1 MTIIRRVVSAARP
14 TVNTFFETL
23 STELTNTVDI
33 ILGKSSEGEDKSLLA
48 ILLAPAALH
57 RQQAH
62 FHRHG
67 ELITRT
73 SFLGRASASRLMLT
87 ARARDGHTTWRW
99 PATVPARAPGSR
111 DSGPPAPAPARP
123 ATGRAPPAPDRA
135 REGNSQRCQRLGRQ
149 PHSIPRVTAHGKE
162 LREHR
167 CGQPVSR
174 QATLSQSTTQMRHQ
188 LQLVGRGIRP
198 IPEPNL

>member
-23 STELTNTVDI
+23 STKLTNIVDT

-67 ELITRT
+67 ELITHIVSRT
-73 SFLGRASASRLMLT
+73 RLG
-87 ARARDGHTTWRW
+87 
-99 PATVPARAPGSR
+99 VPVDAHRPGSR
-111 DSGPPAPAPARP
+111 WAYNLAVAGDS
-123 ATGRAPPAPDRA
+123 
-135 REGNSQRCQRLGRQ
+135 
-149 PHSIPRVTAHGKE
+149 PR
-162 LREHR
+162 
-167 CGQPVSR
+167 SR
-174 QATLSQSTTQMRHQ
+174 TR
-188 LQLVGRGIRP
+188 
-198 IPEPNL
+198 